1 MSMTVVDNYV
11 QEVIESSQA
20 LVPFPLADEVGR
32 KLISLG
38 YSFSE
43 ANRIAQKYSVV
54 IVLDTDENGI
64 PVC

>member
-1 MSMTVVDNYV
+1 MCMTVVDNYV
-11 QEVIESSQA
+11 QEVIESAQA
-20 LVPFPLADEVGR
+20 LVPATLQEEVER

-38 YSFSE
+38 YSFNVAS
-43 ANRIAQKYSVV
+43 RIVQRSAVV

>member
-1 MSMTVVDNYV
+1 MSFTVVDNYV
-11 QEVIESSQA
+11 QEVIESAQA
-20 LVPFPLADEVGR
+20 LVPAVFQEEVER

-38 YSFSE
+38 YSFNVASRVVTKC
-43 ANRIAQKYSVV
+43 AVV